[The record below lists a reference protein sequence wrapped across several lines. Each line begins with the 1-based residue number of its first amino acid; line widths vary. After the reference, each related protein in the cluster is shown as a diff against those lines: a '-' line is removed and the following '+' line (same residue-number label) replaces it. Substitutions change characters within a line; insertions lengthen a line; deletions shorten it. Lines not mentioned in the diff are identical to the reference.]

1 MKFKVTRIL
10 AFVMTLMLLS
20 LVACSNKPKQNDA
33 ATDSVLSDPEAMI
46 STKSSQSPNS
56 AAPGNA
62 SSLAQFADVRGGFFT
77 GDNVLSPS
85 EYKAEDMYTYQFNEH
100 TVFAGNET
108 LQQEIMENGK
118 NPGLG
123 IRALHGQGITG
134 EGVSVAIIDEAIFL
148 EPPEFSDR
156 IVDYYE
162 CHDVQSQGGMH
173 GNAVI
178 SILAGRTCGVAP
190 GVKVYYVAVPSGFS
204 DSAYWADGLNWI
216 IDKNESLP
224 EKDKI
229 RVVSVSAN
237 LSGPDCDFENQ
248 EKWEDAVVRAKA
260 AGILVV
266 SCSVGTDTH
275 FTSGGYYD
283 YTDPD
288 HIENVRNG
296 WWNYG
301 YTGSEPT
308 QEGIISVP
316 VNFRTTVEQYDEG
329 DYFFRYGGQ
338 GGESWGVPYAAGV
351 LALGWQINPLLSP
364 EEIKKILIDSAYENQ
379 YGEHIIYPSAFIE
392 MIKNTL

>member
-10 AFVMTLMLLS
+10 AFVMILMLLS
-20 LVACSNKPKQNDA
+20 LAACSNKPKQNDA
-33 ATDSVLSDPEAMI
+33 ATDSVLSDSEAMI
-46 STKSSQSPNS
+46 SAKPSQSPIS
-56 AAPGNA
+56 AAPGNT

-85 EYKAEDMYTYQFNEH
+85 EYKAKDT
-100 TVFAGNET
+100 GNET

-134 EGVSVAIIDEAIFL
+134 EGVSVAIIDESIFL

-162 CHDVQSQGGMH
+162 CYDVQSQGGMH

-190 GVKVYYVAVPSGFS
+190 GVKVYYVAVPSGLS

-237 LSGPDCDFENQ
+237 LSGSDCDFENQ
-248 EKWEDAVVRAKA
+248 EKWEDAVVRAKV
-260 AGILVV
+260 AGILVI

-288 HIENVRNG
+288 NIKKARNG
-296 WWNYG
+296 WWSYG
-301 YTGSEPT
+301 QSKSEPM
-308 QEGIISVP
+308 QEGFISVP
-316 VNFRTTVEQYDEG
+316 VNFRTTVEQYDAG

-338 GGESWGVPYAAGV
+338 GGESWGVPYATGV
-351 LALGWQINPLLSP
+351 LALGWQINPQLSP

-392 MIKNTL
+392 MVKNTL

>member
-10 AFVMTLMLLS
+10 AFVMILMLLS
-20 LVACSNKPKQNDA
+20 LAACSNKPKQNDA
-33 ATDSVLSDPEAMI
+33 ATDSVLSDSEAMI
-46 STKSSQSPNS
+46 SAKPSQSPNS
-56 AAPGNA
+56 AAPGNT

-85 EYKAEDMYTYQFNEH
+85 EYKAKDMYTYQFNEH
-100 TVFAGNET
+100 TVFTGNET

-190 GVKVYYVAVPSGFS
+190 GVKVYYVAVPSGLS

-237 LSGPDCDFENQ
+237 LSGSDCDFENQ
-248 EKWEDAVVRAKA
+248 EKWEDAVVRAKV
-260 AGILVV
+260 AGILVI

-288 HIENVRNG
+288 NIKKARNG
-296 WWNYG
+296 WWSYG
-301 YTGSEPT
+301 QSKSEPM
-308 QEGIISVP
+308 QEGFISVP
-316 VNFRTTVEQYDEG
+316 VNFRTTVEQYDAG

-351 LALGWQINPLLSP
+351 LALGWQINSQLSP

-392 MIKNTL
+392 MVKNTL

>member
-85 EYKAEDMYTYQFNEH
+85 EYKAEDIYTYQFNEH
-100 TVFAGNET
+100 TVFTGNET

-162 CHDVQSQGGMH
+162 CYDVQSQGGMH

-237 LSGPDCDFENQ
+237 LSGSDCDFENQ

-260 AGILVV
+260 AGILVI

-288 HIENVRNG
+288 NIKKMRNG
-296 WWNYG
+296 WWSYG
-301 YTGSEPT
+301 QSKSEPM
-308 QEGIISVP
+308 QEGFISIP
-316 VNFRTTVEQYDEG
+316 VNFRTTVEQYDAG

-351 LALGWQINPLLSP
+351 LALGWQINPQLSP

-392 MIKNTL
+392 MVKNTL

>member
-1 MKFKVTRIL
+1 MKFKLTRIL
-10 AFVMTLMLLS
+10 AFVMTFMLLS
-20 LVACSNKPKQNDA
+20 LVACSNNPKQNDA
-33 ATDSVLSDPEAMI
+33 ATDSTLSGSEAI
-46 STKSSQSPNS
+46 TSTKPSQSPNS
-56 AAPGNA
+56 VASRNA

-100 TVFAGNET
+100 TVFIGNET

-123 IRALHGQGITG
+123 IRALHGRGITG
-134 EGVSVAIIDEAIFL
+134 EGVSVAIIDEPIFL

-162 CHDVQSQGGMH
+162 CYDVQSQGGMH
-173 GNAVI
+173 GNAVT
-178 SILAGRTCGVAP
+178 SILAGKTCGVAP
-190 GVKVYYVAVPSGFS
+190 SAKVYYVAAPSGLS

-237 LSGPDCDFENQ
+237 LSGTDCDFENQ
-248 EKWEDAVVRAKA
+248 EKWEDAVVRAKT
-260 AGILVV
+260 AGILVI

-288 HIENVRNG
+288 NIKKARNG
-296 WWNYG
+296 WWSYG
-301 YTGSEPT
+301 QSKSEPM
-308 QEGIISVP
+308 QEGFISVP
-316 VNFRTTVEQYDEG
+316 VNFRTTVEQYEAG

-351 LALGWQINPLLSP
+351 LALGWQMNPQLSP

-379 YGEHIIYPSAFIE
+379 YGERIIYPSAFIE
-392 MIKNTL
+392 MVENTL